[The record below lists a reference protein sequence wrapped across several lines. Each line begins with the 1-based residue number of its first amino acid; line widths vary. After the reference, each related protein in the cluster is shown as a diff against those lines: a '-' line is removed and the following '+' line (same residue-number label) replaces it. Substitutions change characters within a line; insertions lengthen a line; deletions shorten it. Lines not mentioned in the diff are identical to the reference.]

1 MRRIIPLLPWAKAR
15 VEQRTFRRA
24 LFSLSLACTL
34 GLTTT
39 LVLAERRAQRTT
51 ERLEDAAEQLDSLW
65 IADIDGL
72 DEARRAA
79 IAWGYAER
87 LRLGLES
94 PFRLIE
100 TAAADARLTEHERRT
115 VSWALLAHVVRGES
129 HQIDPAVLDAI
140 GPSEHGRPAAGEQH
154 LDLIT
159 DAVTHAEN
167 PRAAELA
174 VRFAYALAQTERI
187 VDAVAPTL
195 AAEVAALLAD
205 REIARR
211 EGVEIVRTAKIDPIE
226 AIRRRRARRGFY
238 VERPVLLAPER
249 DIERDAVALTP
260 VLLTQIRAMRPPPVD
275 HASDAAAQSEARLAS
290 ELRRAGGLLPPT
302 SAVAVTV
309 QRYLPMLRHA
319 PGVDQ
324 GAMRNAWNTEALV
337 GAAWVDH
344 PTRTARRMVGRVL
357 VAAGVAARSVAQDA
371 IVFAVDTAL
380 TPATLASTL
389 QLSSIAFDRDVPA
402 TWRPFFLQ
410 SLADGVRDVRHIFP
424 ALDLRD
430 VNVRFRMTSPADS
443 ALAMHDP
450 RSRTL
455 HLPTITAGGTLLHEL
470 AHELDR
476 QSAVQ
481 VGLAGYRSDAEAR
494 GEIRKSSR
502 ATGASSERVA
512 ASLRALTEEATGLLR
527 AVKGSE
533 RPAEIFATRVDWFVT
548 QALARQGILNG
559 FLSGVQDEVLTG
571 HVVHPERLT
580 TSGRSRSLVDALEG
594 MTSVSARALVEHE
607 PTIQTVLRWSLAA
620 PVDRNAAAS
629 IVRGREQL
637 WQTGPLVVA
646 GMCEQADDDV
656 HGRVALVRLSAESRA
671 RGWLRQRARW
681 MAEAK
686 RPVWARAMLG
696 QAPWTPRA
704 ADQRVAEL
712 GDHVLMQLASGVE
725 LPAGLSAYAAPLA
738 AQARCE

>member
-1 MRRIIPLLPWAKAR
+1 MRHIVSSLRWARAR
-15 VEQRTFRRA
+15 VEQRTFQRA
-24 LFSLSLACTL
+24 LAVLSLTCTV

-65 IADIDGL
+65 IADVGGL
-72 DEARRAA
+72 DDARRGA

-100 TAAADARLTEHERRT
+100 TAASDSRLTDQERRM
-115 VSWALLAHVVRGES
+115 VSWALLAHVVRGET

-140 GPSEHGRPAAGEQH
+140 GPSEHGRPAIGEQH
-154 LDLIT
+154 LDLIA

-187 VDAVAPTL
+187 VDAVAPAL

-226 AIRRRRARRGFY
+226 EIRRRRARRGFY
-238 VERPVLLAPER
+238 VERPVLLAPDR
-249 DIERDAVALTP
+249 DIERGAVALTP
-260 VLLTQIRAMRPPPVD
+260 GLLAQLRAMRP
-275 HASDAAAQSEARLAS
+275 AGDAPATVTAQGEARLAI
-290 ELRRAGGLLPPT
+290 ELRNAGALLPPT

-309 QRYLPMLRHA
+309 QRYLPMLRA
-319 PGVDQ
+319 LGLDVA
-324 GAMRNAWNTEALV
+324 GIRAAWNTEALV
-337 GAAWVDH
+337 GAARVEK
-344 PTRTARRMVGRVL
+344 PTRESRRVVGRVI
-357 VAAGVAARSVAQDA
+357 VAAAVAARSVSQDA
-371 IVFAVDTAL
+371 VVFAADTAL
-380 TPATLASTL
+380 TPAGLASTL
-389 QLSSIAFDRDVPA
+389 QMSSITFDRDVPA
-402 TWRPFFLQ
+402 SWRPFLLR
-410 SLADGVRDVRHIFP
+410 SLADGVRDLRRILP
-424 ALDLRD
+424 AFDLRD

-455 HLPTITAGGTLLHEL
+455 HLPAVTAGGTLLHEL

-494 GEIRKSSR
+494 GDLRKAARS
-502 ATGASSERVA
+502 AGPSSERVA
-512 ASLRALTEEATGLLR
+512 AALRALTEETTGLPR

-533 RPAEIFATRVDWFVT
+533 RPAEIFATRVDWFVS
-548 QALARQGILNG
+548 QSLARLGILNG

-571 HVVHPERLT
+571 HVVHPERLRT
-580 TSGRSRSLVDALEG
+580 AGRSRFLLDALEG
-594 MTSVSARALVEHE
+594 MTSVSARALQEHE
-607 PTIQTVLRWSLAA
+607 PTIQAVLRWSLSA
-620 PVDRNAAAS
+620 PVDRSAAAT
-629 IVRGREQL
+629 IVRGREEL

-656 HGRVALVRLSAESRA
+656 HRRVALVRLAAESRA

-681 MAEAK
+681 IADAE

-696 QAPWTPRA
+696 QSPWTPEA
-704 ADQRVAEL
+704 AEQRVAEL
-712 GDHVLMQLASGVE
+712 AENVLMQLASGVE
-725 LPAGLSAYAAPLA
+725 LPAGLSAYAATLA
-738 AQARCE
+738 AQARCN

>member
-1 MRRIIPLLPWAKAR
+1 MAR

-24 LFSLSLACTL
+24 LFSLSLACVL

-51 ERLEDAAEQLDSLW
+51 DRLEDAAQQLDSLW

-72 DEARRAA
+72 DDARRAA

-100 TAAADARLTEHERRT
+100 TAAADARLTEQERRMI
-115 VSWALLAHVVRGES
+115 SWALLAHVVRGES
-129 HQIDPAVLDAI
+129 HQVDPAVLDAI
-140 GPSEHGRPAAGEQH
+140 GPSEHGRPAVGEQH

-174 VRFAYALAQTERI
+174 IRFAYALAQTERI

-238 VERPVLLAPER
+238 VERPVLLAPEHG
-249 DIERDAVALTP
+249 IERDAVALTP
-260 VLLTQIRAMRPPPVD
+260 VLLAQIRAMRPQPVD
-275 HASDAAAQSEARLAS
+275 HAADSATAQGEARLAD
-290 ELRRAGGLLPPT
+290 ELHRAGWLLPPT

-319 PGVDQ
+319 PGIDLT
-324 GAMRNAWNTEALV
+324 AMGNAWNTEALV
-337 GAAWVDH
+337 GAAWIDR
-344 PTRTARRMVGRVL
+344 PTRAARRMVGRVL
-357 VAAGVAARSVAQDA
+357 VAAGVAARSLAQDA
-371 IVFAVDTAL
+371 IVFAVDTTV

-389 QLSSIAFDRDVPA
+389 QLSAIVFDRDVPA

-410 SLADGVRDVRHIFP
+410 SLADGVRDVRRIFP
-424 ALDLRD
+424 AFDLRD
-430 VNVRFRMTSPADS
+430 VSVRFRMTSPADS

-455 HLPTITAGGTLLHEL
+455 HLPTTTAGGTLLHEL

-494 GEIRKSSR
+494 GDIRKSSR
-502 ATGASSERVA
+502 ASGTSSERVA
-512 ASLRALTEEATGLLR
+512 ASLRALTEETTGLPR
-527 AVKGSE
+527 ALKGSE

-548 QALARQGILNG
+548 QALARQGVLNG

-571 HVVHPERLT
+571 HVVHPERLR
-580 TSGRSRSLVDALEG
+580 TSGRSRSLLDALEG

-607 PTIQTVLRWSLAA
+607 PTIQTVLRWSLSA

-656 HGRVALVRLSAESRA
+656 HGRIALVRLAAESRA

-681 MAEAK
+681 IAEAE

-696 QAPWTPRA
+696 QAPWTPQA
-704 ADQRVAEL
+704 AEQRVAEL

-725 LPAGLSAYAAPLA
+725 LPAGLSAYAATLA
-738 AQARCE
+738 AQARCN

>member
-1 MRRIIPLLPWAKAR
+1 MRRTISWLRRAKAR
-15 VEQRTFRRA
+15 IEQRTLRRA
-24 LFSLSLACTL
+24 LFSLSLACAL

-39 LVLAERRAQRTT
+39 LVVAERRAQRTSD
-51 ERLEDAAEQLDSLW
+51 RLEDAAEQLDSLW

-94 PFRLIE
+94 PFRLVE
-100 TAAADARLTEHERRT
+100 TAAADARLTEQERRT
-115 VSWALLAHVVRGES
+115 VSWALLAHIVRGES
-129 HQIDPAVLDAI
+129 HQIDPAVLDAV
-140 GPSEHGRPAAGEQH
+140 GPSEHGRPAVGEQH

-174 VRFAYALAQTERI
+174 VRFAYSLAQTERI
-187 VDAVAPTL
+187 VDAIAPTL
-195 AAEVAALLAD
+195 AAEVAALIAD

-211 EGVEIVRTAKIDPIE
+211 EGVEIVRAAKIDPIE
-226 AIRRRRARRGFY
+226 AIRRRRAHRGFY
-238 VERPVLLAPER
+238 VERPVLVAPER

-260 VLLTQIRAMRPPPVD
+260 VLLAQIRAMRPVEHATEPVSAED
-275 HASDAAAQSEARLAS
+275 EGRLAS
-290 ELRRAGGLLPPT
+290 ELHKAGALLPPT

-319 PGVDQ
+319 QGVDLA
-324 GAMRNAWNTEALV
+324 AMHNAWNTEALV
-337 GAAWVDH
+337 GAAWVDR
-344 PTRTARRMVGRVL
+344 PTRAERRMVGRVL
-357 VAAGVAARSVAQDA
+357 VAAGVAARSLAQDA
-371 IVFAVDTAL
+371 IVFAVDTTL
-380 TPATLASTL
+380 TPATLASAL
-389 QLSSIAFDRDVPA
+389 QLSSIVFDRDVPA
-402 TWRPFFLQ
+402 SWRPFFLQ
-410 SLADGVRDVRHIFP
+410 SLADGVRDVWRIFP
-424 ALDLRD
+424 AFDLRD

-450 RSRTL
+450 RTRTL

-494 GEIRKSSR
+494 GDIRKSSR
-502 ATGASSERVA
+502 GSGTSAERVA
-512 ASLRALTEEATGLLR
+512 ASLRALTEETTGLPR

-571 HVVHPERLT
+571 HVVHPERLR
-580 TSGRSRSLVDALEG
+580 TSGRSRSLLDALEG

-607 PTIQTVLRWSLAA
+607 PTIQTVLRWSLSA

-637 WQTGPLVVA
+637 WQASPLVVA
-646 GMCEQADDDV
+646 GMCDQTDDDV
-656 HGRVALVRLSAESRA
+656 HGRVALVRLAAESRA

-681 MAEAK
+681 IAEAE
-686 RPVWARAMLG
+686 RPVWARAILG
-696 QAPWTPRA
+696 QAPWTAEA
-704 ADQRVAEL
+704 AEQRVAEL

-725 LPAGLSAYAAPLA
+725 LPAGLSAYAASLA
-738 AQARCE
+738 AQARCN